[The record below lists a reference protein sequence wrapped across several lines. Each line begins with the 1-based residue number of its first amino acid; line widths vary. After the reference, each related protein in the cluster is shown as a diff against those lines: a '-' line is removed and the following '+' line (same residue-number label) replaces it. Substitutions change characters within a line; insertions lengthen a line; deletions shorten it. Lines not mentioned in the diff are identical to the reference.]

1 MLEKIVGCDNGIRL
15 LIVYDI
21 RMFVEELGKYYRGG
35 RCNFLEI
42 VMEYINLLVFYM
54 YIDICYLRFVDNFI
68 VIMKNFF
75 AIYWDMC

>member
-1 MLEKIVGCDNGIRL
+1 MNNFFCSNGEKIVKCMLEKIVGCDNGIRL

-42 VMEYINLLVFYM
+42 IME
-54 YIDICYLRFVDNFI
+54 
-68 VIMKNFF
+68 
-75 AIYWDMC
+75 

>member
-1 MLEKIVGCDNGIRL
+1 
-15 LIVYDI
+15 
-21 RMFVEELGKYYRGG
+21 MFVEELGKYYMGG

-68 VIMKNFF
+68 VVMKNFF